1 MCNNSFMGNGSPGSG
16 TATMSSVTNALRIL
30 DSLAQDT
37 SLRVVDVAR
46 QLGVADSTAHRLLT
60 ALRERGYVIQ
70 RPGSAQYEPGPAA
83 LRLARRFNTERTLE
97 RIAMPHLVALGR
109 EVNETVNLQVLVGHE
124 VLFIATVED
133 SHQLRVAMR
142 AGTRAPSHANAGG
155 KYLLAQLPDDE
166 VRRLLDGRLDPLTT
180 HTVTTVDQLLT
191 QLREV
196 RRMGY
201 ALNTGETDEGVRAVA
216 VGVPDFDGTTLA
228 ALTMAAPSM
237 RLPSSRIRTV
247 LPHLRRCAE
256 AIADAYRGS
265 TNGAPRRD

>member
-1 MCNNSFMGNGSPGSG
+1 
-16 TATMSSVTNALRIL
+16 MSSVSNALHIL
-30 DSLAQDT
+30 DSLAEDT
-37 SLRVVDVAR
+37 SLRVIDVAR

-70 RPGSAQYEPGPAA
+70 RPGSTLYEAGPAT

-109 EVNETVNLQVLVGHE
+109 EVNETVNLQVLVGPE

-133 SHQLRVAMR
+133 HHQLRVAMR
-142 AGTRAPSHANAGG
+142 AGTRAPLHANAGG
-155 KYLLAQLPDDE
+155 KLLLAQLPDGE
-166 VRRLLDGRLDPLTT
+166 VKRLMEGRLEPLTAHTITSIDRLLTE
-180 HTVTTVDQLLT
+180 
-191 QLREV
+191 LRNV

-228 ALTMAAPSM
+228 ALTMAAPGT
-237 RLPSSRIRTV
+237 RLPSSQIRSV
-247 LPHLRRCAE
+247 LPHLRRCAD
-256 AIADAYRGS
+256 AIAHSYRGS
-265 TNGAPRRD
+265 SSGSSANAP

>member
-1 MCNNSFMGNGSPGSG
+1 
-16 TATMSSVTNALRIL
+16 
-30 DSLAQDT
+30 
-37 SLRVVDVAR
+37 
-46 QLGVADSTAHRLLT
+46 
-60 ALRERGYVIQ
+60 
-70 RPGSAQYEPGPAA
+70 
-83 LRLARRFNTERTLE
+83 
-97 RIAMPHLVALGR
+97 
-109 EVNETVNLQVLVGHE
+109 

-133 SHQLRVAMR
+133 HHQLRVAMR

-166 VRRLLDGRLDPLTT
+166 IRRLMEGRLDPLTS
-180 HTVTTVDQLLT
+180 HTLTNVDELLT
-191 QLREV
+191 QLRDV

-247 LPHLRRCAE
+247 LPHLRRCAD
-256 AIADAYRGS
+256 AIAGAYRGS
-265 TNGAPRRD
+265 SNPSPRLG

>member
-1 MCNNSFMGNGSPGSG
+1 
-16 TATMSSVTNALRIL
+16 
-30 DSLAQDT
+30 
-37 SLRVVDVAR
+37 
-46 QLGVADSTAHRLLT
+46 
-60 ALRERGYVIQ
+60 
-70 RPGSAQYEPGPAA
+70 
-83 LRLARRFNTERTLE
+83 
-97 RIAMPHLVALGR
+97 
-109 EVNETVNLQVLVGHE
+109 VNETVNLQVLVGPE

-133 SHQLRVAMR
+133 HHQLRVAMR

-166 VRRLLDGRLDPLTT
+166 IRRLMEGRLDPLTS
-180 HTVTTVDQLLT
+180 HTLTNVDELLT
-191 QLREV
+191 QLRDV

-247 LPHLRRCAE
+247 LPHLRRCAD
-256 AIADAYRGS
+256 AIAGAYRGS
-265 TNGAPRRD
+265 SNPSPRLG